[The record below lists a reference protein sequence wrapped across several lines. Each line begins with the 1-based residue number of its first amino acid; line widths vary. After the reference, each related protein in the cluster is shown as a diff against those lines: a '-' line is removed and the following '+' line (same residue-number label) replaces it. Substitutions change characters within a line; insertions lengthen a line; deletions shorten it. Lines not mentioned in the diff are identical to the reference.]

1 LARVNDESAARRNP
15 RQRQRDIATTIRESG
30 RVSVEQLAHAFGV
43 SAETIRR
50 DLAALDRAGLVEK
63 THGGATPPRVTLE
76 GSLAQR
82 IAQNP
87 EAKRIIAARLAA
99 VIEPGDTLFMDT
111 GSTTLACAEALADV
125 PGLTVITNS
134 VDVARRL
141 GEHAHVHL
149 IGGRFVAGNGQ
160 TVGAAA
166 VRELARFRARRAVLT
181 VTALDAV
188 HGAMDADGAEC
199 EVARAML
206 DAARECI
213 VLADSSK
220 FGCEATHVVCPLSRI
235 DVLVSE
241 ALPPADLR
249 DALAAAGAR
258 LA

>member
-1 LARVNDESAARRNP
+1 LARENDEDVVRRNP

-30 RVSVEQLAHAFGV
+30 RVSVERLAQAFGV

-76 GSLAQR
+76 DSLAQR
-82 IAQNP
+82 IALNP
-87 EAKRIIAARLAA
+87 EAKRAIAARLAA
-99 VIEPGDTLFMDT
+99 VIQPGDTLFLDT
-111 GSTTLACAEALADV
+111 GSTTLACAEALAEL

-134 VDVARRL
+134 VDIARRL
-141 GEHAHVHL
+141 GERAHVHL
-149 IGGRFVAGNGQ
+149 IGGRFAPGNGQ

-166 VRELARFRARRAVLT
+166 VREVARFRARRAVLT

-188 HGAMDADGAEC
+188 RGAMDADAAEC

-206 DAARECI
+206 EAARECI

-220 FGCEATHVVCPLSRI
+220 FGVEATHVVCPLSQI
-235 DVLVSE
+235 DVLISD
-241 ALPPADLR
+241 APPPPELS
-249 DALAAAGAR
+249 DALAAAGTR

>member
-1 LARVNDESAARRNP
+1 MNDEDVVRRNP

-30 RVSVEQLAHAFGV
+30 RVSVERLAQAFGV

-76 GSLAQR
+76 DSLAQR
-82 IAQNP
+82 IALNP
-87 EAKRIIAARLAA
+87 EAKRAIAARLAA
-99 VIEPGDTLFMDT
+99 VIQPGDTLFLDT
-111 GSTTLACAEALADV
+111 GSTTLACAEALAEL

-134 VDVARRL
+134 VDIARRL
-141 GEHAHVHL
+141 GERAHVHL
-149 IGGRFVAGNGQ
+149 IGGRFAPGNGQ

-166 VRELARFRARRAVLT
+166 VREVARFRARRAVLT

-188 HGAMDADGAEC
+188 HGAMDADAAEC

-206 DAARECI
+206 EAARECI

-220 FGCEATHVVCPLSRI
+220 FWLEATHVVCPLSQI
-235 DVLVSE
+235 DVLISD
-241 ALPPADLR
+241 APPPPELG
-249 DALAAAGAR
+249 DALAAAGTR